1 VEPGELFDGGPA
13 APNPSPDPAGGPT
26 GHRADNQQGNGHT
39 DKRSHT
45 NRPSR
50 HRKDNRGWDGD
61 HQTGSG
67 GR

>member
-1 VEPGELFDGGPA
+1 
-13 APNPSPDPAGGPT
+13 
-26 GHRADNQQGNGHT
+26 HRADNQQGNGHT